1 MSCYWTWI
9 HLHIAWLALQMLLI
23 IRQSRRSWMVSS
35 IGSLMVFTVCRL
47 YYTINFSPFLLMS
60 FLASDDKYLLIHNTV
75 KLSVESSFNCFP
87 WSSSAKLHSESWST
101 WCTPYLGEN
110 LVKCRPFIHT
120 VSEPQNAVSL
130 RPFIRQLTLSDTWW
144 QWQLKTWLGNTYTLY
159 HTFCKSTSLVTIIIP
174 DVLWQFP
181 LIDLLHERLAHSI
194 YYNCTYLILR
204 QWKILRLYQLTL

>member
-1 MSCYWTWI
+1 MQLLRGEHILHGFWSTDTFISDSASTRWFFNLYNVSNRHWMAMYQNRQMEWIHHSSSLQSMIKFISCYWTWI
-9 HLHIAWLALQMLLI
+9 DLHIAWLALQMLLI

-35 IGSLMVFTVCRL
+35 IDSLMVFTVRCL

-87 WSSSAKLHSESWST
+87 WSSSAKQHSESWST

-110 LVKCRPFIHT
+110 LVKRRPFIHT

-130 RPFIRQLTLSDTWW
+130 IDPLSDNSHC
-144 QWQLKTWLGNTYTLY
+144 LK
-159 HTFCKSTSLVTIIIP
+159 P
-174 DVLWQFP
+174 D
-181 LIDLLHERLAHSI
+181 D
-194 YYNCTYLILR
+194 N
-204 QWKILRLYQLTL
+204 